1 MNDAPD
7 ARLTGS
13 GPALVTPMHD
23 DGSVDHA
30 SLEALVEWQIA
41 QGSHFLVAIGSTG
54 EAATLTPEER
64 RNVVA
69 RVVQTTGGRVPV
81 IAGATSNDTAAAERE
96 ARAVVEAG
104 ADYVLSATPF
114 YNKPTPTGLQRH
126 FEAVCRA
133 ADRPVILYNVPGR
146 TGLNQSADVTLALAE
161 IEGVVGVKEASG
173 DLEQMMAILARRP
186 EGFSVLSGDDA
197 FTLPLLAAGGDGIV
211 SVAANE
217 VPGPMAELVEAGLE
231 GDFDRARRLHFRLL
245 PLMNANFVESNPI
258 PVKWALREM
267 GRIGPGIRLPLVPLS
282 ASSQATVREALR
294 EAGALEETD

>member
-1 MNDAPD
+1 MSHAPD
-7 ARLTGS
+7 TRLTGS
-13 GPALVTPMHD
+13 GPALVTPMHE

-30 SLEALVEWQIA
+30 SLEALVEWQIT

-69 RVVQTTGGRVPV
+69 RIVQTAGGRVPV
-81 IAGATSNDTAAAERE
+81 IAGATSNDTAAAQRE

-114 YNKPTPTGLQRH
+114 YNKPTPAGLERH
-126 FEAVCRA
+126 FEAVCQA

-197 FTLPLLAAGGDGIV
+197 FTLALLAAGGDGIV

-217 VPGPMAELVEAGLE
+217 VPGRMAELVEAGLE
-231 GDFDRARRLHFRLL
+231 GDFDRARRLHYGLL

-258 PVKWALREM
+258 PVKWALQEM

-282 ASSQATVREALR
+282 ASGQATVRAALHA
-294 EAGALEETD
+294 AGALEETD